1 MTKFKLLTAA
11 ISAIALILLLI
22 WVQGGFHYKVPG
34 GETQLPKEQ
43 VSNLK
48 TAKAEEIETSG
59 EVTVPGT
66 ILARDTAKIAAR
78 VGGYITELKV
88 DAGSVVKKGDLLF
101 KIEARELEEREAQ
114 AKAALESAQVDLD
127 KTKQDYERYKVLFSE
142 QAIAKKEFDDVSAR
156 YEMAQAA
163 VNKAKSSLQEART
176 FLSYESVTAPFDGI
190 VAEKNVNQGDLAVV
204 GKDLL
209 TIYNPDTLEMV
220 AAAGEQ
226 YAPFL
231 SIGSQ
236 VTVAVP
242 SLNIKINTS
251 IREIVPQRDE
261 KTRTITVK
269 APMNETDG
277 LTPGLYGTLT
287 FKTMSAPVIVI
298 PATAVKIVGQL
309 ETVKVVD
316 HGEVKTRHV
325 RTGRKLDNGNI
336 EILSGLDPGDVVV
349 IE

>member
-11 ISAIALILLLI
+11 ISAIALILILV

-34 GETQLPKEQ
+34 GETQLPKEEI
-43 VSNLK
+43 SNLK
-48 TAKAEEIETSG
+48 TVKAEEIETSG
-59 EVTVPGT
+59 EITVPGT

-78 VGGYITELKV
+78 VGGYVTELKV

-127 KTKQDYERYKVLFSE
+127 KTKQDFERYKVLFNE

-163 VNKAKSSLQEART
+163 VNKAKSALEEART
-176 FLSYESVTAPFDGI
+176 FLSYESVTAPFNGI
-190 VAEKNVNQGDLAVV
+190 VSEKNVNQGDLAVV

-209 TIYNPDTLEMV
+209 TIYNPNTLEMV

-231 SIGSQ
+231 SIGTQ

-261 KTRTITVK
+261 KTRNYYSQS
-269 APMNETDG
+269 ADERNRTD
-277 LTPGLYGTLT
+277 
-287 FKTMSAPVIVI
+287 
-298 PATAVKIVGQL
+298 
-309 ETVKVVD
+309 
-316 HGEVKTRHV
+316 
-325 RTGRKLDNGNI
+325 
-336 EILSGLDPGDVVV
+336 
-349 IE
+349 